1 MVDKSIW
8 RKYLELMNEIVGGD
22 LRSKSRKSELVLGR
36 ALVALQLRRDG
47 YSLNEIGYVIN
58 RDHAT
63 VVHCIDVA
71 KDRLANTRDI
81 DAHDIWNKFQKE
93 ISLQKK

>member
-1 MVDKSIW
+1 MGDKSIW

-47 YSLNEIGYVIN
+47 YTLNEIGNVIN

-71 KDRLANTRDI
+71 KDRLANTSDM
-81 DAHDIWNKFQKE
+81 DAYDIWNKFQKE